1 MDPPESLADRPIRT
15 PGATRGITSGPT
27 PECEIAEL
35 RVPDTATVD
44 SARDGF
50 GLVSGTGQR
59 DLLSELLA
67 NVRLNGD
74 RIIPYA
80 PSAGFSIGFEGTG
93 ALHIVEDGELELVL
107 PVGERVERLRR
118 GDAVLLPRGDPHRMR
133 DAVGADVAVEKPPRW
148 LSGTF
153 RIGDSEASHL
163 LAGLP
168 EAIML
173 RGARD
178 QALEGLDVA
187 RRMLLFEMERPSQG
201 SVVMVAR
208 ILDLLFIQILRASAA
223 GRDGPPSWLAGAL
236 DPQLGPAVSA
246 IHADPGH
253 DWTVGQ
259 LAGLCNLSR
268 SRFSERF
275 TERVGKPPS
284 TYLTLVR
291 LGGAAKLL
299 RDTSTPVG
307 VIAHM
312 VGYTSEPGFS
322 RAFRAHYG
330 SSPAR
335 WRRETPGRQSA
346 LD

>member
-1 MDPPESLADRPIRT
+1 MMDPPESLADRPIRT
-15 PGATRGITSGPT
+15 PDAAVGIASSSVL
-27 PECEIAEL
+27 EYDIANL
-35 RVPDTATVD
+35 RHTDVATVD
-44 SARDGF
+44 PARDGF
-50 GLVSGTGQR
+50 GLVSDGGQR

-80 PSAGFSIGFEGTG
+80 PSAGFSIDFEGSG

-118 GDAVLLPRGDPHRMR
+118 GDFVLLPRGDPHQMR
-133 DAVGADVAVEKPPRW
+133 EAVGADVPVGRPPRW

-178 QALEGLDVA
+178 QALEGLEVA
-187 RRMLLFEMERPSQG
+187 RRMLLFEIERPSQG

-208 ILDLLFIQILRASAA
+208 ILDLMFIQILRAAA
-223 GRDGPPSWLAGAL
+223 GGRDGPPSWLAGAL
-236 DPQLGPAVSA
+236 DSQVGPAVSA

-253 DWTVGQ
+253 SWTVDR

-275 TERVGKPPS
+275 TERVGTPPS
-284 TYLTLVR
+284 RYLTLVR
-291 LGGAAKLL
+291 LGGAAKLV

-307 VIAHM
+307 VIAKM

-335 WRRETPGRQSA
+335 WRRETPGPT
-346 LD
+346 DV